1 MATRKPATLK
11 PLLRLRK
18 PVKATVYRAKVRQY
32 DSVKFLDVKALARAR
47 RALIEIGSID
57 TPSGSAT
64 VVAEIRNGQV
74 VGLRPKECAN
84 CKPRRK
90 KLSLDQ
96 VKQLIEQ
103 VNVRNGVTLPLP
115 VAKTFGPMG
124 LRIPIGP
131 IVIIIG
137 EPDFGLCIEITK
149 ADGTVC
155 WWCLWDPNGCM
166 KMGPPM

>member
-1 MATRKPATLK
+1 MAKTKPAALK
-11 PLLRLRK
+11 PLLRLSK

-47 RALIEIGSID
+47 RAQIEIGSIT

-64 VVAEIRNGQV
+64 IVAEIRNGQV

-90 KLSLDQ
+90 KLSLGQ
-96 VKQLIEQ
+96 VKELIAQ
-103 VNVRNGVTLPLP
+103 IKVKGGVTLPLP
-115 VAKTFGPMG
+115 VTKTFGPMG

-131 IVIIIG
+131 IVIVIG
-137 EPDFGLCIEITK
+137 EPGSGLCIEITK
-149 ADGTVC
+149 ADGTIC